1 MSKTLFAAHAM
12 IACCLLLCS
21 IPVEQAWA
29 ASEQQAYQQAEAC
42 YAKLI
47 NNPEKQKFRH
57 NWQAC
62 IDRYKSIYKANPK
75 GNRAAGSLYMAA
87 LLTEEMYRVS
97 LLPSDKQEAIDLY
110 KRTIHRFPKT
120 SFAEK
125 AKGQME
131 KLTSSAKGPEPV
143 AEPAKGIEASQTKA
157 SSPVDAAKET
167 SKQQQQP
174 SSASASKTVNAGSGH
189 ARITDLRVWSNPHY
203 TRIAVDLDRETP
215 FSSHLLQPDASSD
228 KPKRL
233 FIEIDRC
240 KLGKHIQSFIPVND
254 DLLLDARAGQYT
266 LDSVRVVADIKSFET
281 YKVFSLSNPFRI
293 IMDIWG
299 KEPEPAEQPEEAAP
313 QPQPPPSS
321 ASASA
326 PASPKSDP
334 AVASVNKKTPDQPPS
349 AHGKQKGTPSSS
361 PVQIAKLKPK
371 DLARQLALG
380 VRRIVL
386 DPGHGGRDKGA
397 PGAVPGVYEKDITLA
412 IALKLQKKLKETLGC
427 EVILTR
433 TTDKY
438 LSLEERTAI
447 ANMKNGDLFIS
458 IHTNSAPHPSAYG
471 IETYFLN
478 LATDDDAVMVAARE
492 NATSRKNIS
501 DLQSIL
507 TELMKNAKITES
519 SRLASMVQENIVGH
533 LSEKYT
539 NIRGKGVKQAPFYV
553 LLGAQM
559 PSVLVETSFISNE
572 RECKRLTSPEYQ
584 SHLSDAIARGIAR
597 YVQSTSP
604 AAYLEPAGPA
614 SAKKSTKS

>member
-1 MSKTLFAAHAM
+1 MV
-12 IACCLLLCS
+12 IVCCLLVCS
-21 IPVEQAWA
+21 PATEPAWA
-29 ASEQQAYQQAEAC
+29 DPSGNQAYQQAEAC

-57 NWQAC
+57 NWQSC
-62 IDRYKSIYKANPK
+62 IDRYKFVYKSNPK
-75 GNRAAGSLYMAA
+75 GLRASGSLYMAA

-110 KRTIHRFPKT
+110 NRTINRFPKST
-120 SFAEK
+120 FAQK
-125 AKGQME
+125 ARAQIEG
-131 KLTSSAKGPEPV
+131 LSASAKGPEPAADPPKV
-143 AEPAKGIEASQTKA
+143 SETAQTKA
-157 SSPVDAAKET
+157 ISSSDT
-167 SKQQQQP
+167 SKAVPNPP
-174 SSASASKTVNAGSGH
+174 SSSGASSKKDPLGGRL

-203 TRIAVDLDRETP
+203 TRIAVDLDRKTD
-215 FSSHLLQPDASSD
+215 FSTHLLPVDPSFE

-233 FIEIDRC
+233 FIEINRA
-240 KLGKHIQSFIPVND
+240 KLGKHIQNFIPVND

-266 LDSVRVVADIKSFET
+266 LESVRVVADIKSFET
-281 YKVFSLSNPFRI
+281 YKVFSLNNPFRI

-299 KEPEPAEQPEEAAP
+299 KEPQGEPTEPLPEM
-313 QPQPPPSS
+313 QPQP
-321 ASASA
+321 
-326 PASPKSDP
+326 ASPQESVARAEPHASDP
-334 AVASVNKKTPDQPPS
+334 VAPTPKKQAKEELKPE
-349 AHGKQKGTPSSS
+349 GKPKPTQSS
-361 PVQIAKLKPK
+361 VQIGKLKPK

-386 DPGHGGRDKGA
+386 DPGHGGKDKGA

-412 IALKLQKKLKETLGC
+412 IALKLQKKLKESLGC

-447 ANMKNGDLFIS
+447 ANTKNGDLFIS
-458 IHTNSAPHPSAYG
+458 IHTNSAPHPGAYG

-519 SRLASMVQENIVGH
+519 SRLASMVQENLVGH

-559 PSVLVETSFISNE
+559 PSVLVETSFISNK

-584 SHLSDAIARGIAR
+584 NHLSDAIAKGISR
-597 YVQSTSP
+597 YVQRTGP
-604 AAYLEPAGPA
+604 KAYLEPSG
-614 SAKKSTKS
+614 SSSIKKSSQS

>member
-1 MSKTLFAAHAM
+1 MTKTLFAALA
-12 IACCLLLCS
+12 IVIVLCLPLCS
-21 IPVEQAWA
+21 SLAEPAWA

-42 YAKLI
+42 YAKLV

-57 NWQAC
+57 NWQTC
-62 IDRYKSIYKANPK
+62 IDRYKAVYKANPK
-75 GNRAAGSLYMAA
+75 GHRAAGSLFMAA

-97 LLPSDKQEAIDLY
+97 LLPSDKQDAINLY
-110 KRTIHRFPKT
+110 QRTIQRFPKT
-120 SFAEK
+120 PFAEK
-125 AKGQME
+125 AGAQIE
-131 KLTSSAKGPEPV
+131 KLTSSAKGTGPTADPPKVIESSQ
-143 AEPAKGIEASQTKA
+143 AKPSPSADSPKA
-157 SSPVDAAKET
+157 MQNVSPVEAT
-167 SKQQQQP
+167 SK
-174 SSASASKTVNAGSGH
+174 KDHAGGGY

-203 TRIAVDLDRETP
+203 TRIAVDLDREAS

-240 KLGKHIQSFIPVND
+240 KLGKHIQKFIPVND

-266 LDSVRVVADIKSFET
+266 LESVRVVADIKSFET

-299 KEPEPAEQPEEAAP
+299 KESEPAERPEASA
-313 QPQPPPSS
+313 PQPPPPTPEPPVAAATAAKQKSPDQPS
-321 ASASA
+321 AVNS
-326 PASPKSDP
+326 KKQVQQP
-334 AVASVNKKTPDQPPS
+334 AVAN
-349 AHGKQKGTPSSS
+349 
-361 PVQIAKLKPK
+361 VQIAKLKPK

-397 PGAVPGVYEKDITLA
+397 PGVVPGVYEKDITLA
-412 IALKLQKKLKETLGC
+412 IALKLQKKLKENLGC

-447 ANMKNGDLFIS
+447 ANTKNGDLFIS
-458 IHTNSAPHPSAYG
+458 IHTNSAPHPGAYG

-501 DLQSIL
+501 DLQDIL
-507 TELMKNAKITES
+507 TELMKNAKIAES
-519 SRLASMVQENIVGH
+519 SRLAAIVQENLVGH

-572 RECKRLTSPEYQ
+572 RECKRLASAEYQ
-584 SHLSDAIARGIAR
+584 SHLSDAIAKGITR

-604 AAYLEPAGPA
+604 AAYLEPTGP
-614 SAKKSTKS
+614 SAKKSSKS

>member
-1 MSKTLFAAHAM
+1 
-12 IACCLLLCS
+12 
-21 IPVEQAWA
+21 
-29 ASEQQAYQQAEAC
+29 
-42 YAKLI
+42 
-47 NNPEKQKFRH
+47 
-57 NWQAC
+57 
-62 IDRYKSIYKANPK
+62 
-75 GNRAAGSLYMAA
+75 MAA
-87 LLTEEMYRVS
+87 LLTEEMYRIS
-97 LLPSDKQEAIDLY
+97 LLPSDKQEAVDLY

-125 AKGQME
+125 ARTQLE
-131 KLTSSAKGPEPV
+131 KLTASAKGPEPA
-143 AEPAKGIEASQTKA
+143 AEPQKLSEANQTKA
-157 SSPVDAAKET
+157 
-167 SKQQQQP
+167 P
-174 SSASASKTVNAGSGH
+174 SSSDSPKRIPTLPSKGSASKKDNAGSGL

-203 TRIAVDLDRETP
+203 TRIAVDLDRETA
-215 FSSHLLQPDASSD
+215 FSSHLLPPDASSD

-240 KLGKHIQSFIPVND
+240 KLGKHIQQFIPVND

-266 LDSVRVVADIKSFET
+266 HESVRVVADIKSFET

-299 KEPEPAEQPEEAAP
+299 KEPEPAERPEESSP
-313 QPQPPPSS
+313 QPQPQAPTSDQPVVSAKKKMLDQPSS
-321 ASASA
+321 GPSKQQPS
-326 PASPKSDP
+326 
-334 AVASVNKKTPDQPPS
+334 PPS
-349 AHGKQKGTPSSS
+349 ASN
-361 PVQIAKLKPK
+361 VQIAKLKPK

-397 PGAVPGVYEKDITLA
+397 PGAIPGVYEKDITLA
-412 IALKLQKKLKETLGC
+412 IALKLQKKLKESLGC

-447 ANMKNGDLFIS
+447 ANTKNGDLFIS
-458 IHTNSAPHPSAYG
+458 IHTNSAPHPGAYG

-492 NATSRKNIS
+492 NATSRKTIS

-584 SHLSDAIARGIAR
+584 SHLSDAIAKGIAR

-604 AAYLEPAGPA
+604 AAYLEPAGPS
-614 SAKKSTKS
+614 SAKKSSKS

>member
-1 MSKTLFAAHAM
+1 MTKTRIAAFAVVIVCYLFV
-12 IACCLLLCS
+12 CS
-21 IPVEQAWA
+21 SLFEPVWA
-29 ASEQQAYQQAEAC
+29 ASGNQAYQQAEAC
-42 YAKLI
+42 YAKLV

-57 NWQAC
+57 NWQIC
-62 IDRYKSIYKANPK
+62 IDGYKSVYKSDPK
-75 GNRAAGSLYMAA
+75 GPRAAGSLYMAA
-87 LLTEEMYRVS
+87 LLTEEMYRIS
-97 LLPSDKQEAIDLY
+97 LLPSDKQEAVDLY

-125 AKGQME
+125 ARTQLE
-131 KLTSSAKGPEPV
+131 KLTASAKGPEPA
-143 AEPAKGIEASQTKA
+143 AEPQKLSEANQTKA
-157 SSPVDAAKET
+157 
-167 SKQQQQP
+167 P
-174 SSASASKTVNAGSGH
+174 SSSDSPKRMPTLPPTGSASKKDNAGSGL

-203 TRIAVDLDRETP
+203 TRIAVDLDRETG
-215 FSSHLLQPDASSD
+215 FSSHLLPPDASSD

-240 KLGKHIQSFIPVND
+240 KLGKHIQQFIPVND

-266 LDSVRVVADIKSFET
+266 HESVRVVADIKSFET

-299 KEPEPAEQPEEAAP
+299 KEPEPAERPEESSP
-313 QPQPPPSS
+313 QPQPPAPTSDQPVVSAKKKTLDQPSS
-321 ASASA
+321 GPSKQKLS
-326 PASPKSDP
+326 
-334 AVASVNKKTPDQPPS
+334 PPS
-349 AHGKQKGTPSSS
+349 AGN
-361 PVQIAKLKPK
+361 VQIAKLKPK

-397 PGAVPGVYEKDITLA
+397 PGAIPGVYEKDITLA
-412 IALKLQKKLKETLGC
+412 IALKLQKKLKESLGC

-447 ANMKNGDLFIS
+447 ANTKNGDLFIS
-458 IHTNSAPHPSAYG
+458 IHTNSAPHPGAYG

-492 NATSRKNIS
+492 NATSRKTIS

-584 SHLSDAIARGIAR
+584 SHLSDAIAKGITR

-604 AAYLEPAGPA
+604 AAYLEPAGPS
-614 SAKKSTKS
+614 SAKKSSKS

>member
-1 MSKTLFAAHAM
+1 MTQSRFAALA
-12 IACCLLLCS
+12 IVIVCCLFVCS
-21 IPVEQAWA
+21 SAIEPAWA
-29 ASEQQAYQQAEAC
+29 ASSGNQAYQQAEAC

-57 NWQAC
+57 HWQTC
-62 IDRYKSIYKANPK
+62 IDRYKSVYKSDPK
-75 GNRAAGSLYMAA
+75 GPRASGSLYMAA

-97 LLPSDKQEAIDLY
+97 LLPSDKQDAIALY
-110 KRTIHRFPKT
+110 KRTIQRFPKT

-125 AKGQME
+125 ARTQME
-131 KLTSSAKGPEPV
+131 GLTASAKGAAPAADSPK
-143 AEPAKGIEASQTKA
+143 AGEPAQTKA
-157 SSPVDAAKET
+157 
-167 SKQQQQP
+167 P
-174 SSASASKTVNAGSGH
+174 SSADASKEAPNPPPSSGATSKKENTGGGL

-203 TRIAVDLDRETP
+203 TRIAVDLDRETG
-215 FSSHLLQPDASSD
+215 FSTHLLPVDTSSD

-233 FIEIDRC
+233 FIEIDRA
-240 KLGKHIQSFIPVND
+240 KLGKHIQNFIPVND

-266 LDSVRVVADIKSFET
+266 LESVRVVADIKSFET
-281 YKVFSLSNPFRI
+281 YKVFSLNNPFRI

-299 KEPEPAEQPEEAAP
+299 KEPQPEQTEPVPEP
-313 QPQPPPSS
+313 QPQP
-321 ASASA
+321 AA
-326 PASPKSDP
+326 PQTSVAQAKPHTSDP
-334 AVASVNKKTPDQPPS
+334 AAPAPKKKVKEDLKPEAKPKPE
-349 AHGKQKGTPSSS
+349 PSS
-361 PVQIAKLKPK
+361 VQIAKLKPK

-386 DPGHGGRDKGA
+386 DPGHGGKDKGA
-397 PGAVPGVYEKDITLA
+397 PGALPGVYEKDITLA
-412 IALKLQKKLKETLGC
+412 IALKLQKKLKESLGC

-447 ANMKNGDLFIS
+447 ANTKNGDLFIS
-458 IHTNSAPHPSAYG
+458 IHTNSAPHPGAYG

-492 NATSRKNIS
+492 NATSRKTIS

-519 SRLASMVQENIVGH
+519 SRLASMVQETIVGH

-572 RECKRLTSPEYQ
+572 RECKRLTSSEYQ

-604 AAYLEPAGPA
+604 KAYLEPAGPS
-614 SAKKSTKS
+614 SAKKSSKS